1 MFDKKL
7 SSNKLSADG
16 VRTVYTIRVVGGT
29 QLKNERLLRG
39 GILIGDMFD
48 SQKIL
53 KKSPK
58 TIGAENDQRSMLY
71 NLDP

>member
-7 SSNKLSADG
+7 SSHKLGADG

-29 QLKNERLLRG
+29 QLKNPASRWDLDRRHVRFTKNLE
-39 GILIGDMFD
+39 
-48 SQKIL
+48 
-53 KKSPK
+53 KSPK
-58 TIGAENDQRSMLY
+58 TIGAENDQGSMLY